1 MSDYER
7 GMKKRRAVLGDAHV
21 DRAEANK
28 TAFDSDFQRFITET
42 AWGKLWSRP
51 TLSDRER
58 SIVTLSLLAALGNV
72 EELAMHTRA
81 TANTGASA
89 EEILEAMLH
98 VAVYAGV
105 PRANHAIKVIK
116 QTLAEMEGQNG

>member
-1 MSDYER
+1 MSDHKK

-28 TAFDSDFQRFITET
+28 TDFDTDFQQFITET
-42 AWGKLWSRP
+42 AWGKLWSRNQF
-51 TLSDRER
+51 SDRER
-58 SIVTLSLLAALGNV
+58 SIVTLSLLAGLGNF
-72 EELAMHTRA
+72 EELALHTRA
-81 TANTGASA
+81 TANTGASR
-89 EEILEAMLH
+89 EDILEAMLH

-116 QTLAEMEGQNG
+116 QTFAEMDGQDE